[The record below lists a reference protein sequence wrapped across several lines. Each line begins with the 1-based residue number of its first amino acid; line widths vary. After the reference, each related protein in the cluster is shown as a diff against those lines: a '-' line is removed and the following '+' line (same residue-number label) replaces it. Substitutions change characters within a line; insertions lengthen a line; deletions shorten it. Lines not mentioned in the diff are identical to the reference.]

1 MIRKLENHELENF
14 RGLLRAAVDAAQEA
28 GQSNKKAEQFIYT
41 QTARTVLDEAMGM
54 LGDDAINSVIQE
66 HIPEPAI
73 GEITEEGHAIL
84 RLGPG
89 GDFTE
94 DWPTPRFAGDKNLER
109 AWKRA
114 KAANERLQKSQ
125 QLNVDA
131 DPEADRCPTGAV
143 AGFVVIGFFAFLMGA
158 ALATIVF
165 TI

>member
-1 MIRKLENHELENF
+1 MITKAKLEPTEVEQF
-14 RGLLRAAVDAAQEA
+14 RQLMQQAGEAAEEAEAAP
-28 GQSNKKAEQFIYT
+28 KTAEQFIYAIA
-41 QTARTVLDEAMGM
+41 ARTACEEALNILTPTTPGPPE
-54 LGDDAINSVIQE
+54 APESV
-66 HIPEPAI
+66 

-94 DWPTPRFAGDKNLER
+94 DWPMPAFAGDENLER

-125 QLNVDA
+125 QLPMDP

-165 TI
+165 TV